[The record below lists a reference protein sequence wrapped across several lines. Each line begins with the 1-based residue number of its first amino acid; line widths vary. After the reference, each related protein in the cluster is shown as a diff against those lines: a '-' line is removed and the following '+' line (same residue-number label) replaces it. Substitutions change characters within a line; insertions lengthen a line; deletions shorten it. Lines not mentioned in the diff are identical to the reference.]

1 MKVKT
6 VRGTYVV
13 DMERMK
19 VWKAGGPERELRCV
33 PTPVIGERMELET
46 DAGTESTE
54 QVTEVEL

>member
-1 MKVKT
+1 VKVKT

-19 VWKAGGPERELRCV
+19 VWRAGQAELDLLRV

-46 DAGTESTE
+46 DAGIESTE